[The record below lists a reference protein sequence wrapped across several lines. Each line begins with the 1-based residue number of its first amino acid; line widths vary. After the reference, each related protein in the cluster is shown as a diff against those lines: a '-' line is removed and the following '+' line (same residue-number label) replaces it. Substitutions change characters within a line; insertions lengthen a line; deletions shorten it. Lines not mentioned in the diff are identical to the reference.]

1 MATKMRTV
9 AFVPA
14 KGDSTRIRNKNTV
27 VLDGDYLF
35 KRKLKQLLAC
45 PEIDDVYLDTESDAI
60 IEMASDLPVKILKR
74 NPKLASNS
82 TDGHELFANEC
93 ARVDADIY
101 IQCLCTSPF
110 ITAETMTRA
119 IKALKANK
127 AADSLVA
134 VQKKKQYTWT
144 NGRPSYGEGRIPNSV
159 DLPDTVIESMGLYM
173 VRRQKGKPKPKRR
186 FGNKVE
192 FFALTDEEAFDV
204 NWPDD
209 LALAERI
216 CAGYRASH
224 NAALDA
230 IRPHL
235 CSSLLAD
242 ICKERGLKT
251 LLPPGFARVSGRSVL
266 GIAKTLELR
275 KLKKGDDWK
284 GIYTALGTYNFV
296 RPGDVIVVKND
307 VKDKAYFGDLNAN
320 IAIRSGAVGAVV
332 DSYTRDSVELNGL
345 EFSVFAKGISCD
357 DVKYEGTVHA
367 MNRPIKIGGVTINNG
382 DYIYADDD
390 GVLAIPQALW
400 PEIRDEAM
408 ATLKK
413 EFDIRYA
420 IIMGEDVGKVLGT
433 HGAF

>member
-1 MATKMRTV
+1 MRTV

-14 KGDSTRIRNKNTV
+14 KGESSRIHSKNTAI
-27 VLDGDYLF
+27 LDGEYLF
-35 KRKLKQLLAC
+35 KRKLRQLLAC
-45 PEIDDVYLDTESDAI
+45 PEIDDVYLDTESEKI
-60 IEMASDLPVKILKR
+60 IEMASDLPIKVLKR
-74 NPKLASNS
+74 DAKLASNK

-93 ARVDADIY
+93 AQVNADLY

-110 ITAETMTRA
+110 MTAETMTRA
-119 IKALKANK
+119 IKALKAQK
-127 AADSLVA
+127 GADSLVA
-134 VQKKKQYTWT
+134 VQKRKQYTWAK
-144 NGRPSYGEGRIPNSV
+144 GRPAYGEGRIPNSV
-159 DLPDTVIESMGLYM
+159 DLPETIIESMGLYM
-173 VRRQKGKPKPKRR
+173 VKRSGKAKPKRR
-186 FGNKVE
+186 FGDKVVLFE
-192 FFALTDEEAFDV
+192 LTDEEAFDV

-216 CAGYRASH
+216 SAGYRAAH
-224 NAALDA
+224 NAKLDA

-242 ICKERGLKT
+242 ICKERGLRT
-251 LLPPGFARVSGRSVL
+251 LLPPKFRRVSGRSML
-266 GIAKTLELR
+266 GVAKTLELR
-275 KLKKGDDWK
+275 RLKKGDDWK
-284 GIYTALGTYNFV
+284 GIYTALDTYNFL

-320 IAIRSGAVGAVV
+320 IAIRSGAIGAVV
-332 DSYTRDSVELNGL
+332 DSFTRDSVELNGL
-345 EFSVFAKGISCD
+345 EFSVFAHGINCD
-357 DVKYEGTVHA
+357 DIKYEGTVHA
-367 MNRPIKIGGVTINNG
+367 MNRAITIGDVVVNNG

-420 IIMGEDVGKVLGT
+420 IIMGADVDKVLGT

>member
-1 MATKMRTV
+1 MRTV

-14 KGDSTRIRNKNTV
+14 KGESTRIRNKNTV
-27 VLDGDYLF
+27 VLDGEHLF

-60 IEMASDLPVKILKR
+60 IEMASDLPVKIIKR
-74 NPKLASNS
+74 KPQLASNK

-93 ARVDADIY
+93 AKVEADIY

-119 IKALKANK
+119 IKALKADK
-127 AADSLVA
+127 KADSLVA
-134 VQKKKQYTWT
+134 VQKRKQYTWAK
-144 NGRPSYGEGRIPNSV
+144 GRPAYGEGRIPNSV
-159 DLPDTVIESMGLYM
+159 DLPDTIIESMGLYM
-173 VRRQKGKPKPKRR
+173 VRKTGKAKPKRR
-186 FGNKVE
+186 FGDKGVMVE
-192 FFALTDEEAFDV
+192 LTDEVAFDV

-209 LALAERI
+209 LARAVRI
-216 CAGYRASH
+216 SAGYRAVH

-251 LLPPGFARVSGRSVL
+251 LLPPVFKRVSGRSVL
-266 GIAKTLELR
+266 GVAKTLELR

-284 GIYTALGTYNFV
+284 GIYTALGTYNFI

-320 IAIRSGAVGAVV
+320 IAVRSGAVGAVV
-332 DSYTRDSVELNGL
+332 DSFTRDSAELNGL
-345 EFSVFAKGISCD
+345 EFSVFAQGISCD
-357 DVKYEGTVHA
+357 DIKYEGTVHA
-367 MNRPIKIGGVTINNG
+367 MNRPIRIGDVTINNG

-400 PEIRDEAM
+400 PEIRNEAM

-420 IIMGEDVGKVLGT
+420 IIMGEDVGKVLGV

>member
-1 MATKMRTV
+1 MRTV

-14 KGDSTRIRNKNTV
+14 KGESSRIRNKNTV
-27 VLDGDYLF
+27 ILDGAYLF
-35 KRKLKQLLAC
+35 KRKLIQLLAC
-45 PEIDDVYLDTESDAI
+45 PEIDEVYLDTESEKI

-74 NPKLASNS
+74 DATLASNK
-82 TDGHELFANEC
+82 TDGHALFANEC
-93 ARVDADIY
+93 AQVNADIY

-110 ITAETMTRA
+110 ITTETMTRA
-119 IKALKANK
+119 IRALKADA

-134 VQKKKQYTWT
+134 VQKRKQYTWAD
-144 NGRPSYGEGRIPNSV
+144 GRPAYGEGRIPNSV

-173 VRRQKGKPKPKRR
+173 VRRPKGQGKPKRR
-186 FGNKVE
+186 FGNTVH
-192 FFALTDEEAFDV
+192 FFELTDEEAFDV

-216 CAGYRASH
+216 CAGYRAAH
-224 NAALDA
+224 NAQLDA

-235 CSSLLAD
+235 CASLLAD

-251 LLPPGFARVSGRSVL
+251 VFPPGFKRVSGRSVL

-275 KLKKGDDWK
+275 KLRKKDDWK
-284 GIYTALGTYNFV
+284 GIYTALGTYAFV
-296 RPGDVIVVKND
+296 RPGDVIVVQNEVKNT
-307 VKDKAYFGDLNAN
+307 AYFGDLNAN

-332 DSYTRDSVELNGL
+332 DSFTRDSAELNGL
-345 EFSVFAKGISCD
+345 EFSVYAQGSYCD
-357 DVKYEGTVHA
+357 DIKYEGTVHA
-367 MNRPIKIGGVTINNG
+367 MNRSIKIGDVVVNNG

-390 GVLAIPQALW
+390 GVLAIPQDLW
-400 PEIRDEAM
+400 PSIRDEAM

>member
-1 MATKMRTV
+1 MRTV

-14 KGDSTRIRNKNTV
+14 KGESSRIHSKNTV
-27 VLDGDYLF
+27 ILDGDYLF

-45 PEIDDVYLDTESDAI
+45 PEIDDVYLDTESDKI
-60 IEMASDLPVKILKR
+60 IEIASDLPIKVIKR
-74 NPKLASNS
+74 DPKLASNK

-93 ARVDADIY
+93 AQVNADLY

-119 IKALKANK
+119 IKAMKAK
-127 AADSLVA
+127 KDADSLVA
-134 VQKKKQYTWT
+134 VQKRKQYTWAK
-144 NGRPSYGEGRIPNSV
+144 GRPAYGECRIPNSV
-159 DLPDTVIESMGLYM
+159 DLPDTIIESMGLYM
-173 VRRQKGKPKPKRR
+173 VKRKGKAKPQRR
-186 FGNKVE
+186 FGDKVVLFE
-192 FFALTDEEAFDV
+192 LTDEEAFDV

-216 CAGYRASH
+216 SAGYRAAH
-224 NAALDA
+224 NAKLDA

-242 ICKERGLKT
+242 ICKDRGLKT
-251 LLPPGFARVSGRSVL
+251 LLPPKFRRVSGRSVL
-266 GIAKTLELR
+266 GVAKTLELR
-275 KLKKGDDWK
+275 KLRKGDDWK
-284 GIYTALGTYNFV
+284 GIYTALDTYNFI

-320 IAIRSGAVGAVV
+320 IAVRSGAVGAVV
-332 DSYTRDSVELNGL
+332 DSFTRDSAELNGL
-345 EFSVFAKGISCD
+345 EFSVFAHGISCD
-357 DVKYEGTVHA
+357 DIKYEGTVHA
-367 MNRPIKIGGVTINNG
+367 MNRPITIGDVVVNNG

-420 IIMGEDVGKVLGT
+420 IIMGADVGKVLGT

>member
-1 MATKMRTV
+1 
-9 AFVPA
+9 
-14 KGDSTRIRNKNTV
+14 
-27 VLDGDYLF
+27 
-35 KRKLKQLLAC
+35 
-45 PEIDDVYLDTESDAI
+45 
-60 IEMASDLPVKILKR
+60 
-74 NPKLASNS
+74 
-82 TDGHELFANEC
+82 
-93 ARVDADIY
+93 
-101 IQCLCTSPF
+101 
-110 ITAETMTRA
+110 
-119 IKALKANK
+119 
-127 AADSLVA
+127 
-134 VQKKKQYTWT
+134 
-144 NGRPSYGEGRIPNSV
+144 
-159 DLPDTVIESMGLYM
+159 MGLYM
-173 VRRQKGKPKPKRR
+173 VKRPGKGKLKRR
-186 FGNKVE
+186 FGDNVVLFE
-192 FFALTDEEAFDV
+192 LTDEEAFDV

-216 CAGYRASH
+216 CAGYRAVH

-230 IRPHL
+230 IGPHL

-242 ICKERGLKT
+242 LCKDRGLKT
-251 LLPPGFARVSGRSVL
+251 LLPPGFKRVSGRSVL

-284 GIYTALGTYNFV
+284 GIYTALGSYNFV

-357 DVKYEGTVHA
+357 DIKYEGTVHA
-367 MNRPIKIGGVTINNG
+367 MNRPIKIGDVTINNG

-390 GVLAIPQALW
+390 GLLAIPKDPW
-400 PEIRDEAM
+400 PSVRDEAM

-420 IIMGEDVGKVLGT
+420 IIMGEDVCKVLGT

>member
-1 MATKMRTV
+1 MRTV

-27 VLDGDYLF
+27 ILDGDYLF

-45 PEIDDVYLDTESDAI
+45 PEIDAVYLDTESDAI

-74 NPKLASNS
+74 DPKLASNK

-93 ARVDADIY
+93 AQVEADIY

-110 ITAETMTRA
+110 LTAETMTRA
-119 IKALKANK
+119 IKALKAK
-127 AADSLVA
+127 PKADSLVA
-134 VQKKKQYTWT
+134 VQKRKQYTWT
-144 NGRPSYGEGRIPNSV
+144 SKNRPAYGEGRIPNSV

-173 VRRQKGKPKPKRR
+173 VRKPKGKGKPKRR
-186 FGNKVE
+186 FGDNVILFE
-192 FFALTDEEAFDV
+192 LTDEEAFDV

-216 CAGYRASH
+216 CAGYRAVH

-251 LLPPGFARVSGRSVL
+251 LLPPGFARISGRSVL

-332 DSYTRDSVELNGL
+332 DSFTRDSAELNGL

-357 DVKYEGTVHA
+357 DIKYEGTVHA

-390 GVLAIPQALW
+390 GVLAIPKDLW
-400 PEIRDEAM
+400 PSIRDEAM

>member
-1 MATKMRTV
+1 MRTV

-14 KGDSTRIRNKNTV
+14 KGESNRISNKNTV

-45 PEIDDVYLDTESDAI
+45 PEIDAVYLDTESDRI
-60 IEMASDLPVKILKR
+60 IELASDLPVKILKR
-74 NPKLASNS
+74 DAKLASNK

-93 ARVDADIY
+93 AKVEADIY

-119 IKALKANK
+119 IKALKADK
-127 AADSLVA
+127 KADSLVA
-134 VQKKKQYTWT
+134 VQKRKQYTWAK
-144 NGRPSYGEGRIPNSV
+144 GRPAYGEGRIPNSV
-159 DLPDTVIESMGLYM
+159 DLPDVVIESMGLYM
-173 VRRQKGKPKPKRR
+173 VRKTGKAKPKRR
-186 FGNKVE
+186 FGDKVVMFE
-192 FFALTDEEAFDV
+192 LTDEEAFDV

-216 CAGYRASH
+216 CAGYRAAH

-242 ICKERGLKT
+242 ICKERGVKA
-251 LLPPGFARVSGRSVL
+251 LLPPGFKRISGRSTL

-275 KLKKGDDWK
+275 KLRKGDDWK

-296 RPGDVIVVKND
+296 RPGDVIVVHNE

-332 DSYTRDSVELNGL
+332 DSYTRDSAELNGL
-345 EFSVFAKGISCD
+345 EFSVFAQGISCD
-357 DVKYEGTVHA
+357 DIKYEGTVHA
-367 MNRPIKIGGVTINNG
+367 MNRPIKIGNVTINNG

-390 GVLAIPQALW
+390 GVLAIPQDLW
-400 PEIRDEAM
+400 PSIRDEAM

>member
-1 MATKMRTV
+1 MRTV

-14 KGDSTRIRNKNTV
+14 KGESNRISNKNTV

-45 PEIDDVYLDTESDAI
+45 PEIDDVYLDTESERI
-60 IEMASDLPVKILKR
+60 IELASDLPVKILKR
-74 NPKLASNS
+74 DAKLASNK

-93 ARVDADIY
+93 AKVDADIY

-110 ITAETMTRA
+110 ITPETMTRA
-119 IKALKANK
+119 IKALKADK
-127 AADSLVA
+127 KADSLVA
-134 VQKKKQYTWT
+134 VQKRKQYTWVE
-144 NGRPSYGEGRIPNSV
+144 GRPAYGEGRIPNSV
-159 DLPDTVIESMGLYM
+159 DLDETVIESMGLYM
-173 VRRQKGKPKPKRR
+173 VRRPGKKKPKRR
-186 FGNKVE
+186 FGDKVVLFE
-192 FFALTDEEAFDV
+192 LTDEEAFDV

-216 CAGYRASH
+216 CAGYRAAH

-242 ICKERGLKT
+242 ICKERGVKA
-251 LLPPGFARVSGRSVL
+251 LLPPGFMRISGRSVL

-275 KLKKGDDWK
+275 KLRKGDDWK

-296 RPGDVIVVKND
+296 RPGDVIVVHNE
-307 VKDKAYFGDLNAN
+307 VKDRAYFGDLNAN

-332 DSYTRDSVELNGL
+332 DSFTRDSAELNGL
-345 EFSVFAKGISCD
+345 EFSVFAQGISCD
-357 DVKYEGTVHA
+357 DIKYEGTVHA
-367 MNRPIKIGGVTINNG
+367 MNRPIKIGNVTVNNG

-400 PEIRDEAM
+400 PSIRDEAM

-420 IIMGEDVGKVLGT
+420 IIMGEDVGKVLGI

>member
-1 MATKMRTV
+1 MRTV

-14 KGDSTRIRNKNTV
+14 KGESTRIRNKNTV
-27 VLDGDYLF
+27 VLDGEHLF

-60 IEMASDLPVKILKR
+60 IEMASDLPVKIIKR
-74 NPKLASNS
+74 KPQLASNK

-93 ARVDADIY
+93 AKVEADIY

-119 IKALKANK
+119 IKALKADK
-127 AADSLVA
+127 KADSLVA
-134 VQKKKQYTWT
+134 VQKRKQYTWAK
-144 NGRPSYGEGRIPNSV
+144 GRPAYGEGRIPNSV
-159 DLPDTVIESMGLYM
+159 DLPDTIIESMGLYM
-173 VRRQKGKPKPKRR
+173 VRKTGKAKPKRR
-186 FGNKVE
+186 FGDKVVMFE
-192 FFALTDEEAFDV
+192 LTDEEAFDV

-216 CAGYRASH
+216 SAGYRAVH

-251 LLPPGFARVSGRSVL
+251 LLPPVFKRVSGRSVL
-266 GIAKTLELR
+266 GVAKTLELR

-284 GIYTALGTYNFV
+284 GIYTALGTYNFI

-320 IAIRSGAVGAVV
+320 IAVRSGAVGAVV
-332 DSYTRDSVELNGL
+332 DSFTRDSAELNGL
-345 EFSVFAKGISCD
+345 EFSVFAQGISCD
-357 DVKYEGTVHA
+357 DIKYEGTVHA
-367 MNRPIKIGGVTINNG
+367 MNRPIRIGDVTINNG

-400 PEIRDEAM
+400 PEIRNEAM

-420 IIMGEDVGKVLGT
+420 IIMGEDVGKVLGV

>member
-1 MATKMRTV
+1 MRTV

-27 VLDGDYLF
+27 ILDGDYLF
-35 KRKLKQLLAC
+35 KRKLIQLLAC
-45 PEIDDVYLDTESDAI
+45 PEIDAVYLDTESDAI

-74 NPKLASNS
+74 DKKLASNS

-93 ARVDADIY
+93 AQVEADIY

-119 IKALKANK
+119 IKALKADRK
-127 AADSLVA
+127 ADSLVA
-134 VQKKKQYTWT
+134 VQMKKQYTWEK
-144 NGRPSYGEGRIPNSV
+144 GRPAYGEGRIPNSV
-159 DLPDTVIESMGLYM
+159 DLPATVIESMGLYM
-173 VRRQKGKPKPKRR
+173 VRKTGKKKPKRR
-186 FGNKVE
+186 FGDNVVMFE
-192 FFALTDEEAFDV
+192 LTDEEAFDV

-216 CAGYRASH
+216 CAGYRAAF
-224 NAALDA
+224 NAQFDA

-242 ICKERGLKT
+242 ICKERKLKC
-251 LLPPGFARVSGRSVL
+251 LFPPGFKRVSGRSVL
-266 GIAKTLELR
+266 GVAKTLELR
-275 KLKKGDDWK
+275 RLKKKGDDWK
-284 GIYTALGTYNFV
+284 GIYTALGSYSFV

-307 VKDKAYFGDLNAN
+307 VKEFAYFGDLNAN

-332 DSYTRDSVELNGL
+332 DSYTRDSAELNGL
-345 EFSVFAKGISCD
+345 EFSVFAQGIYCD
-357 DVKYEGTVHA
+357 DIKYEGTVHA
-367 MNRPIKIGGVTINNG
+367 MNRAIKIGDVTINNG
-382 DYIYADDD
+382 DVIYADDD
-390 GVLAIPQALW
+390 GVLAIPKDLW
-400 PEIRDEAM
+400 PSIRDEAM

>member
-1 MATKMRTV
+1 MRTV

-14 KGDSTRIRNKNTV
+14 KGESNRISNKNTV

-45 PEIDDVYLDTESDAI
+45 PEIDDVYLDTESDRI
-60 IEMASDLPVKILKR
+60 IELASDLPVKILKR
-74 NPKLASNS
+74 NAKLASNK

-93 ARVDADIY
+93 AKVDADIY

-110 ITAETMTRA
+110 ITPETMTRA
-119 IKALKANK
+119 IKALKSDK
-127 AADSLVA
+127 KADSLVA
-134 VQKKKQYTWT
+134 VQKRKQYTWA
-144 NGRPSYGEGRIPNSV
+144 NGRPAYGEGRIPNSV

-173 VRRQKGKPKPKRR
+173 VRKKGKAKPKKR
-186 FGNKVE
+186 FGDNVVLFE
-192 FFALTDEEAFDV
+192 LTDEEAFDV

-216 CAGYRASH
+216 SAGYRASH

-242 ICKERGLKT
+242 ICKERGLKA
-251 LLPPGFARVSGRSVL
+251 LLPPGFKRISGRSVL

-275 KLKKGDDWK
+275 KLRKGDDWK

-296 RPGDVIVVKND
+296 RPGDVIVVHNE

-332 DSYTRDSVELNGL
+332 DSYTRDSAELNGL
-345 EFSVFAKGISCD
+345 EFSVFAQGISCD
-357 DVKYEGTVHA
+357 DIKYEGTVHA
-367 MNRPIKIGGVTINNG
+367 MNRPIKIGNVTINNG

-400 PEIRDEAM
+400 PSIRDEAM

>member
-1 MATKMRTV
+1 MRTV

-14 KGDSTRIRNKNTV
+14 KGESSRIHSKNTAI
-27 VLDGDYLF
+27 LDGDYLF

-45 PEIDDVYLDTESDAI
+45 PEIDDVYLDTESEKI
-60 IEMASDLPVKILKR
+60 IEMASDLPIKVLKR
-74 NPKLASNS
+74 DSKLASNK

-93 ARVDADIY
+93 AKVDADLY

-119 IKALKANK
+119 IKAMKAK
-127 AADSLVA
+127 KDADSLVA
-134 VQKKKQYTWT
+134 VQKRKQYTWAK
-144 NGRPSYGEGRIPNSV
+144 GRPAYGEGRIPNSV
-159 DLPDTVIESMGLYM
+159 DLPETVIESMGLYM
-173 VRRQKGKPKPKRR
+173 VKRKGKAKPKRR
-186 FGNKVE
+186 FGENVVLFE
-192 FFALTDEEAFDV
+192 LTDEEAFDV

-216 CAGYRASH
+216 SAGYRAAH
-224 NAALDA
+224 NAKLDA

-251 LLPPGFARVSGRSVL
+251 LLPPKFRRVSGRSVL
-266 GIAKTLELR
+266 GVAKTLELR
-275 KLKKGDDWK
+275 KLRKGDDWK
-284 GIYTALGTYNFV
+284 GIYTALDTYNFI

-320 IAIRSGAVGAVV
+320 IAVRSGAVGAVV
-332 DSYTRDSVELNGL
+332 DSFTRDSAELNGL
-345 EFSVFAKGISCD
+345 EFSVFAHGISCD
-357 DVKYEGTVHA
+357 DIKYEGTVHA
-367 MNRPIKIGGVTINNG
+367 MNRAIKIGDVMVNNG

-390 GVLAIPQALW
+390 GVLAIPHALW

-420 IIMGEDVGKVLGT
+420 IIMGADVGKVLGT